1 MRLLITGGAGFIGSY
16 VAERATA
23 AGHEVRILD
32 NLDPQ
37 VHPDPSQVSLPP
49 KAEFVRGDVRDRET
63 CQRALDDIDTV
74 VHCASAVGVAQ
85 SMYRVAHYV
94 DTTVRG
100 TACLLEAVVAR
111 RDAIAKVVA
120 KLTFARRG
128 GSRPVQTPANRS

>member
-63 CQRALDDIDTV
+63 CQ
-74 VHCASAVGVAQ
+74 CSAGLKE
-85 SMYRVAHYV
+85 SWSIFLCTRL
-94 DTTVRG
+94 RG
-100 TACLLEAVVAR
+100 DGAEC
-111 RDAIAKVVA
+111 
-120 KLTFARRG
+120 G
-128 GSRPVQTPANRS
+128 PATDR